1 MASARRYPRRCYAGR
16 PAAIE
21 LRRLPAYFGPI
32 APHAHQ
38 DREDTSLTRQTLG
51 EAEPKPLPQA
61 AVADNPSADSIT
73 LALRVL
79 EDMKAEDITVIDLVG
94 KTSLADA
101 MIIAS
106 GNVNRH
112 VAAISDALVEA
123 LKASG
128 LPTPN
133 VEGVPACDWVLID
146 TGDIIIHVF
155 RPEVRQFY
163 NLEKM
168 WGTDRPNERLDS

>member
-1 MASARRYPRRCYAGR
+1 
-16 PAAIE
+16 
-21 LRRLPAYFGPI
+21 
-32 APHAHQ
+32 
-38 DREDTSLTRQTLG
+38 
-51 EAEPKPLPQA
+51 
-61 AVADNPSADSIT
+61 
-73 LALRVL
+73 
-79 EDMKAEDITVIDLVG
+79 MKAEDITVIDLVG

-112 VAAISDALVEA
+112 VAAISDALIEA

-133 VEGVPACDWVLID
+133 VEGMPACDWVLID

-168 WGTDRPNERLDS
+168 WSGDRPTDKSEGKSVGTKAAGAKAGRKAG